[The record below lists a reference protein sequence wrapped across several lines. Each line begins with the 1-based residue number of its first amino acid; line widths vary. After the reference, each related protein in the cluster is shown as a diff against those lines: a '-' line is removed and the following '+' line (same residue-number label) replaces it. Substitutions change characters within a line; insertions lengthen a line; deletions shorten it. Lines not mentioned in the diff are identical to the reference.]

1 MRLTVIASYQPTHAT
16 SDVSFCYSIV
26 LRGKGYA
33 KRLVGRCGM
42 QRNVLGKSVLRGLM
56 LGRHTFS
63 KRYQIRSVKC
73 RLGGRVA
80 LGSDFPVESIDP
92 LKGFFAAI
100 SRTNEKGES
109 PHGPDGWYPE
119 QKLSREQALRGFTID
134 GESYRL

>member
-1 MRLTVIASYQPTHAT
+1 MRRSALEKNVSRGLTPGRLTS
-16 SDVSFCYSIV
+16 SE
-26 LRGKGYA
+26 
-33 KRLVGRCGM
+33 
-42 QRNVLGKSVLRGLM
+42 
-56 LGRHTFS
+56 RHPFPCESHWHLITVNS
-63 KRYQIRSVKC
+63 

-119 QKLSREQALRGFTID
+119 QKLTREQALRGFTID
-134 GESYRL
+134 CTL